1 MLKKT
6 IRRLGALA
14 MVLAMAVSVF
24 AVSASAAETVPGNA
38 ETKFD
43 FTKTVT
49 TDGNTYAPN
58 TSFGYT
64 VTNGDAGSIT
74 DTNNKTVP
82 VLKGQGGVTL
92 TDTVFAPTIAG
103 MTDVAA
109 SYVVTGKIVVAA
121 NTFTTTG
128 VYHYVVQEKS
138 TPAYDGITYDGITY
152 DTTQRDLYIY
162 VVRENG
168 QLVVKYAI
176 MKNGTDKGTG
186 FVNDYGQKNDKIHKV
201 TVTKEVTGLLA
212 DKNKE
217 FEFTV
222 SVKGAAGEKY
232 KVGYKVTADAAEQ
245 VTYVDSTTTTD
256 AEGIVKERK
265 IKIKDTGCI
274 VIYGLSKT
282 DVYTVN
288 EKDYSAEGYT
298 TEKRENSGSITEGDK
313 GDVDITVVNDYDTAT
328 PGGVIMT
335 IAPYA
340 LMLVVA
346 GAFAVVFLSRRNR
359 AE

>member
-24 AVSASAAETVPGNA
+24 AVNASAVETVPGNA
-38 ETKFD
+38 EAKFA
-43 FTKTVT
+43 FKKTVI

-58 TSFGYT
+58 TSFSYS
-64 VTNGDAGSIT
+64 VTDGEKGSIK
-74 DTNNKTVP
+74 DANNKDVP

-92 TDTVFAPTIAG
+92 TATVFAPTIDG
-103 MTDVAA
+103 MTTVAD
-109 SYVVTGKIVVAA
+109 SYEVSGNIVVAA

-128 VYHYVVQEKS
+128 VYHYVVKEDS
-138 TPAYDGITYDGITY
+138 TPAYEGITYDETE
-152 DTTQRDLYIY
+152 RDLYLY
-162 VVRENG
+162 VVREDG
-168 QLVVKYAI
+168 ALVVKHAV
-176 MKNGTDKGTG
+176 MVKKGSTTKNEA
-186 FVNDYGQKNDKIHKV
+186 FVNDYGKKNDKIHKV

-245 VTYVDSTTTTD
+245 VTYVDSTTTTG

-288 EKDYSAEGYT
+288 EKDYSSEGYT
-298 TEKRENSGSITEGDK
+298 TEKRENSGSITEGKD
-313 GDVDITVVNDYDTAT
+313 GDVNITVENKYDTASPT
-328 PGGVIMT
+328 GVIMT

-340 LMLVVA
+340 LMVVLA
-346 GAFAVVFLSRRNR
+346 GAFAVVFLTRRNR

>member
-24 AVSASAAETVPGNA
+24 AVNASAAETVPGNA

-64 VTNGDAGSIT
+64 VTNGEAGSIT
-74 DTNNKTVP
+74 DANNKTVP
-82 VLKGQGGVTL
+82 VLAGQGGVTL

-103 MTDVAA
+103 MTTVAG
-109 SYVVTGKIVVAA
+109 SYEVTGKIVVAA

-128 VYHYVVQEKS
+128 VYHYVVEEKS
-138 TPAYDGITYDGITY
+138 ASAYDGITYDTAK
-152 DTTQRDLYIY
+152 RDLYIY
-162 VVRENG
+162 VVREDG

-176 MKNGTDKGTG
+176 MKNGTDKSTG
-186 FVNDYGQKNDKIHKV
+186 FVNDYGKTNKKIHKV

-222 SVKGAAGEKY
+222 SVKGVAGEKY
-232 KVGYKVTADAAEQ
+232 KVGYKVTADAAEE
-245 VTYVDSTTTTD
+245 VTYVDSTATTD

-288 EKDYSAEGYT
+288 EKDYSSEGYT
-298 TEKRENSGSITEGDK
+298 TEHRENSGSITEGEN
-313 GDVDITVVNDYDTAT
+313 GDVDITVVNKYDTAT

-340 LMLVVA
+340 LMVVLA
-346 GAFAVVFLSRRNR
+346 GAFAVVFLTRRNR

>member
-64 VTNGDAGSIT
+64 VTNGEAGSIT
-74 DTNNKTVP
+74 DANNNTVP
-82 VLKGQGGVTL
+82 VLAGQGGVTL
-92 TDTVFAPTIAG
+92 TDTVFAPTITG
-103 MTDVAA
+103 MTTVAD
-109 SYVVTGKIVVAA
+109 SYEVTGKIVVAA

-128 VYHYVVQEKS
+128 VYHYVVEEKS
-138 TPAYDGITYDGITY
+138 TPAYDGITYDTAK
-152 DTTQRDLYIY
+152 RDLYIY

-176 MKNGTDKGTG
+176 MKNGTDKSTG
-186 FVNDYGQKNDKIHKV
+186 FVNDYGKTNEKIHKV

-232 KVGYKVTADAAEQ
+232 KVGYKVTADAAEE
-245 VTYVDSTTTTD
+245 VTYVDSTETTD

-288 EKDYSAEGYT
+288 EKDYSSEGYT
-298 TEKRENSGSITEGDK
+298 TENRKNSGSITEGKD
-313 GDVDITVVNDYDTAT
+313 GDVNITVENKYDTVT

-340 LMLVVA
+340 LMVVLA